1 MAIVDWIPPY
11 WRDTEDFKA
20 LADTYRTTI
29 QPNIDRVEALLRS
42 CTHPSAWP
50 DDVKNDVLMAA
61 GYVES
66 RYATTEERT
75 EILCEAL
82 RNRRLLT
89 EQKFVSRLRRAM
101 NTEEGD
107 PDPWTL
113 DINNHHNISVT
124 VNCDVEYLSDETY
137 KRGES
142 PTFVYDNFYA
152 SIQNNFPAG
161 VRLLLNAKMP
171 DVSHQKW
178 IGAVPTV
185 TIENRI
191 DVTVSPSE
199 ISAFEIDWTEH
210 VGTYTPFEGY
220 EFDGVEYATETDLNR
235 AGLYL
240 LWNEDVWRGQTQYR
254 AIEDVVYHRV
264 AIEGYG
270 AFDLWYNFHERYG
283 FTHYSTS
290 EITVYNK
297 NSFWEPVPALMDTT
311 PAALAQPITYF
322 VLRQWY
328 ADESAMNA
336 AGYYVEIP
344 IEGFEYGV
352 MGASEDSDKAV
363 WPMGNVGHIEREMGD
378 MVDAGFVEYGVMKEP
393 SRMTVTVGTTATV
406 PATTFAAESP
416 YYWFYNFQSGTSYR
430 NLWDPTKWAN
440 NINPSNP
447 PGSDYTIPDSNYAEV
462 WLWDGQSVLAL
473 ANSSYTFHIGIYNLR
488 PEFYTSNSVSVNKTL
503 CACVIQ
509 PAAGSAVF
517 TRTEYSL
524 PNDLFTV
531 SGTTLTWNTAHHLYN
546 ILNGKTVTI
555 LYYA

>member
-11 WRDTEDFKA
+11 WKDTEDFKA

-29 QPNIDRVEALLRS
+29 QPNIDRVEALLMR

-50 DDVKNDVLMAA
+50 NDVKNDVLVAA

-101 NTEEGD
+101 HTEEGD

-124 VNCDVEYLSDETY
+124 VDCDVEYLSDETY
-137 KRGES
+137 KRGEN

-161 VRLLLNAKMP
+161 VRLLLNARMP
-171 DVSHQKW
+171 GISHQKW

-185 TIENRI
+185 TIENRL
-191 DVTVSPSE
+191 DVKISPSE

-220 EFDGVEYATETDLNR
+220 EFGGVEYATETDLNG

-240 LWNEDVWRGQTQYR
+240 LWGEDVWLGQTRYR
-254 AIEDVVYHRV
+254 AIEDTIYHRV

-270 AFDLWYNFHERYG
+270 AFDSWSDFHEYYG

-297 NSFWEPVPALMDTT
+297 NNSWEPTPALMDTVAQ
-311 PAALAQPITYF
+311 PAAYF
-322 VLRQWY
+322 VLNQWY
-328 ADESAMNA
+328 ADEEALNS
-336 AGYYVEIP
+336 AGYYLEIP
-344 IEGFEYGV
+344 IVNVGMTYGL
-352 MGASEDSDKAV
+352 MGASADSETGIIEQGTTGY
-363 WPMGNVGHIEREMGD
+363 PSLIHGNLI
-378 MVDAGFVEYGVMKEP
+378 DAGIGEYGLM
-393 SRMTVTVGTTATV
+393 
-406 PATTFAAESP
+406 
-416 YYWFYNFQSGTSYR
+416 
-430 NLWDPTKWAN
+430 
-440 NINPSNP
+440 
-447 PGSDYTIPDSNYAEV
+447 
-462 WLWDGQSVLAL
+462 
-473 ANSSYTFHIGIYNLR
+473 
-488 PEFYTSNSVSVNKTL
+488 
-503 CACVIQ
+503 
-509 PAAGSAVF
+509 
-517 TRTEYSL
+517 
-524 PNDLFTV
+524 
-531 SGTTLTWNTAHHLYN
+531 
-546 ILNGKTVTI
+546 
-555 LYYA
+555 